1 MIVSQLISLWTFAWQ
16 NTPFLQSY
24 RFRLTASNDYI
35 IIMTFF
41 DLLKTF
47 TLPILV
53 MISSSDQTDR
63 VRSQCVIGKALF
75 NAQATN
81 YTYLKF
87 LISFS

>member
-53 MISSSDQTDR
+53 MI
-63 VRSQCVIGKALF
+63 
-75 NAQATN
+75 
-81 YTYLKF
+81 
-87 LISFS
+87 